1 LNPLK
6 AQAGQ
11 MSEATD
17 FSFSTKDAEKTT
29 NRADKADNK
38 KRRFIA
44 IELSVHLKLKEKTK
58 AKGRCLTPSDF
69 VEYFPKHNTRANG
82 NIQGMFGSF
91 HGNFQ
96 HLITGV
102 DDLLLHSTHFIPKN
116 QGKAFILTWLKFIK
130 LH

>member
-11 MSEATD
+11 MSEATGD

-29 NRADKADNK
+29 NRADKADNI

-58 AKGRCLTPSDF
+58 AK
-69 VEYFPKHNTRANG
+69 
-82 NIQGMFGSF
+82 
-91 HGNFQ
+91 
-96 HLITGV
+96 
-102 DDLLLHSTHFIPKN
+102 
-116 QGKAFILTWLKFIK
+116 
-130 LH
+130 